1 MSNVLR
7 NKKGYSTALLAL
19 LLPVLICVLG
29 FAIDGGLIIYR
40 TNELSSAVKIA
51 AISATSIYEI
61 DDEGE
66 YRLTASANDV
76 QELLNTNM
84 DGAVLKLFSIDMEAS
99 GRCTVEGSS
108 LGLKVKLSLQALQR
122 GEEGQTYGHNAHFH
136 KLLHYCFR
144 GVGLNSCRS
153 NYSCEKAAQNI

>member
-1 MSNVLR
+1 MR

-29 FAIDGGLIIYR
+29 FAVDGGLIIYR
-40 TNELSSAVKIA
+40 TNELSSAVKLA

-99 GRCTVEGSS
+99 GRCTVEGSYH
-108 LGLKVKLSLQALQR
+108 VDFVFMKLFGIEGKTVTSSFTARR
-122 GEEGQTYGHNAHFH
+122 G
-136 KLLHYCFR
+136 
-144 GVGLNSCRS
+144 RS
-153 NYSCEKAAQNI
+153 DIWT

>member
-108 LGLKVKLSLQALQR
+108 HVDFVFMKLFGIEGKTVTSSFTARR
-122 GEEGQTYGHNAHFH
+122 G
-136 KLLHYCFR
+136 
-144 GVGLNSCRS
+144 RS
-153 NYSCEKAAQNI
+153 DIWT

>member
-1 MSNVLR
+1 MSDVLR

-29 FAIDGGLIIYR
+29 FAVDGGLIIYR
-40 TNELSSAVKIA
+40 TNELSSAVKLA

-99 GRCTVEGSS
+99 GRCTVEGSYR
-108 LGLKVKLSLQALQR
+108 VDFVFMKLFGIEGKTVTSSFTARR
-122 GEEGQTYGHNAHFH
+122 G
-136 KLLHYCFR
+136 
-144 GVGLNSCRS
+144 RS
-153 NYSCEKAAQNI
+153 DIWT